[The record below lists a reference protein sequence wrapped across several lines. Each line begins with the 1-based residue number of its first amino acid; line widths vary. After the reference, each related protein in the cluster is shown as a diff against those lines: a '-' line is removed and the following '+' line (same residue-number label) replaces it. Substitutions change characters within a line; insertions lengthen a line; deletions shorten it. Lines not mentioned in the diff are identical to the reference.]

1 MAVGAIDGTS
11 HRIYRPEVEP
21 QELYY
26 LGHRHFHC
34 LHTQV
39 VSDAYGTIRYI
50 VLKDAQQFGLMRQLG
65 TDLIFPEELCLLAD
79 KIYPNLSPVLT
90 SYTSAQLARRS
101 LVERRTYPK
110 FNSLWR
116 HPMDMLSSTVCASLV
131 CRRKAIGLIL

>member
-11 HRIYRPEVEP
+11 SGYTDRKWNHRNC
-21 QELYY
+21 

-65 TDLIFPEELCLLAD
+65 THLIFPEELCLMAGKLD
-79 KIYPNLSPVLT
+79 PNRTPVYL
-90 SYTSAQLARRS
+90 RS
-101 LVERRTYPK
+101 
-110 FNSLWR
+110 
-116 HPMDMLSSTVCASLV
+116 
-131 CRRKAIGLIL
+131 